1 MDMVIVWAIS
11 WWYGSGWL
19 EQFSRLRSQLGASYD
34 YFSIGL
40 LLRTLFS
47 PFRQI
52 SAGRVDGPLGV
63 KVRAFVDK
71 LMSRFI
77 GAFVRL
83 VLVFAGTIWL
93 ILQTVVGMS
102 GLLLWTIVPILPLF
116 GFVMM
121 LSGWVP
127 AW

>member
-19 EQFSRLRSQLGASYD
+19 GQFARLRSQLSASYD

-63 KVRAFVDK
+63 KMRAFVDK

-83 VLVFAGTIWL
+83 GLVVAGTIWL
-93 ILQTVVGMS
+93 ILQAVIGMS